1 MEMIRIVMLGITGV
15 LVGIQFKSGKQEYG
29 IYTGV
34 CVCLLIF
41 FQALGYLKEMKTSFH
56 TLGGMLEGSGAC
68 LGILL
73 KITGITYLSEFG
85 AGICRDAGYQAV
97 AAQIELAGK
106 VMVLL
111 AGMPVL
117 LALADRLAGF
127 MG

>member
-1 MEMIRIVMLGITGV
+1 MLGITGV

-29 IYTGV
+29 IYTGI
-34 CVCLLIF
+34 CVSLLIL

-56 TLGGMLEGSGAC
+56 ALGGMLEGSGAY

-73 KITGITYLSEFG
+73 KITGITYLGEFG

-97 AAQIELAGK
+97 AVQIELFAR

-111 AGMPVL
+111 TGMPVL
-117 LALADRLAGF
+117 LALADRISGF
-127 MG
+127 M